1 MFLENVTKWIATQLD
16 KLKIANP
23 WIFLALLSVL
33 GFVDK
38 LFIEN
43 TWNITTPEF
52 VINIFHFFGL
62 DKVGITD
69 LDSVVIFILSTVI
82 ALVGPRTTSFL
93 KSFGTKSNGK
103 NT

>member
-1 MFLENVTKWIATQLD
+1 MFLQNVTKWIAKQLD
-16 KLKIANP
+16 KLKVANP

-33 GFVDK
+33 GFIDK

-43 TWNITTPEF
+43 KWNITTPEF
-52 VINIFHFFGL
+52 VINIFQFLGF

-69 LDSVVIFILSTVI
+69 LDSVVIFILSSVI

-93 KSFGTKSNGK
+93 NSLESKK
-103 NT
+103 